1 MKQLAEMNSAEKKA
15 ELLNGVQ
22 GVKNAIRETQR
33 TLSIVSPQAKNLTVT
48 KDLEKLMKAA
58 EKVQMGL
65 QELVL

>member
-1 MKQLAEMNSAEKKA
+1 MKQFSEMNSAEKKA